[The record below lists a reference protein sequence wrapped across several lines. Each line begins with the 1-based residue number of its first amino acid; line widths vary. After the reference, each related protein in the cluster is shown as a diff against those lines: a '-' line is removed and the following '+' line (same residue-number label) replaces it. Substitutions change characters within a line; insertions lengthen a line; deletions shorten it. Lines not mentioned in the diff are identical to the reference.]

1 MTRHSLLRVA
11 MCNLLF
17 ISVIFAVFI
26 NHNLNTHKSYAFSQD
41 SPSQYFAP
49 DVDATIAGN
58 PFPTVVAQA
67 HKLAGIKYYE
77 LGFITTKIG
86 QCQATWGGMNS
97 LNYMQ
102 GDIANLRASGGDI
115 ILNFG
120 GYAASNPND
129 PSVDP
134 QQQEELALACP
145 TVESLRAQYQKA
157 ITAYHAT
164 HVSFDIEGDDL
175 ASTHYSA
182 SVFLR
187 NKAIAS
193 LQSGVP
199 RTKLC
204 VEYTLTGTTTGL
216 TDKGEV
222 LLKDAID
229 KGINICL
236 VNILAMNY
244 GSSAPI
250 NQPGIMGQYAVNAAK
265 EAFVQ
270 LKYLFPKKSDSQVWS
285 MMGLTIMNGV
295 NNSSGQGGRE
305 IFELSDIPTVLQFAM
320 KSGIRE
326 LSMRELHRD
335 QPPPNG
341 STIAP
346 TDTVT
351 ASPTTNS
358 GIQQK
363 PYEFS
368 TAFNKFSASVPS
380 SSNNS
385 NGPNPIIP
393 SQNSCSNI
401 ATAGQ
406 GMEALAQTG
415 GRNLIATMNETIS
428 AKSQNVVPTRPP
440 TTGGHL
446 GLSISTSGDQFQAG
460 QEVTYRLTPCNVSLT
475 GTQMVAISDTILGG
489 LTDLKV
495 ANNNW
500 QIVSNPTFSN
510 GSQEIIALY
519 TGPLRTT
526 ADGTLPPLIV
536 SGKLTTAS
544 SLVTSIGV
552 VALLAGT
559 SGSFKPSPALNSLGP
574 IGMIS
579 LNASITGWAAAMDTL
594 PVLLPKNW

>member
-1 MTRHSLLRVA
+1 

-26 NHNLNTHKSYAFSQD
+26 DHNLNTHKSYAFSQD

-134 QQQEELALACP
+134 QQQEELAMACP
-145 TVESLRAQYQKA
+145 TVGSLRAQYQEA

-164 HVSFDIEGDDL
+164 HIAFDIEGDAL

-187 NKAIAS
+187 NKVIAS

-199 RTKLC
+199 GTKLC

-244 GSSAPI
+244 GSSAPV

-265 EAFVQ
+265 GAFVQ

-295 NNSSGQGGRE
+295 NDSSGQGGRE
-305 IFELSDIPTVLQFAM
+305 IFALSDIPTVLQFAM
-320 KSGIRE
+320 KSGMRE
-326 LSMRELHRD
+326 LSMWELHRD
-335 QPPPNG
+335 QPSPSG
-341 STIAP
+341 GVIAP

-351 ASPTTNS
+351 AAPTTNS

-368 TAFNKFSASVPS
+368 IAFNKFSASVQPPN
-380 SSNNS
+380 NNS

-393 SQNSCSNI
+393 SQNNCSN
-401 ATAGQ
+401 TTTTSQ
-406 GMEALAQTG
+406 GLEALARTG
-415 GRNLIATMNETIS
+415 GRNLIATMNEVIGATS
-428 AKSQNVVPTRPP
+428 KNVVPTSPP
-440 TTGGHL
+440 TTDGHL
-446 GLSISTSGDQFQAG
+446 GLLISTSGHQFQAG
-460 QEVTYRLTPCNVSLT
+460 QEVTYQLTPCNVSLT
-475 GTQMVAISDTILGG
+475 GTQMIVISDTILGG
-489 LTDLKV
+489 LTDLRV
-495 ANNNW
+495 VNNNW
-500 QIVSNPTFSN
+500 QIIANPTFSN
-510 GSQEIIALY
+510 GSMEIIAIY
-519 TGPLRTT
+519 TGPRRTT
-526 ADGTLPPLIV
+526 ADGTLPPLIL
-536 SGKLTTAS
+536 SGKLTATS

-559 SGSFKPSPALNSLGP
+559 SGSFQPSPSSQALGP
-574 IGMIS
+574 IGLVS
-579 LNASITGWAAAMDTL
+579 LNANITGWAATMDTL
-594 PVLLPKNW
+594 PVLLPKNR